1 MRAHVISFGRFPASA
16 AAMLVRAGTY
26 GSQPSSACA
35 AAYLSNASAMGRF
48 GILNEPVGQSW
59 VGVTK
64 TSPPFGTL

>member
-1 MRAHVISFGRFPASA
+1 
-16 AAMLVRAGTY
+16 MLVRAGTY

-59 VGVTK
+59 IGVTK